1 MKYMK
6 KQGKK
11 IILMCF
17 GIMCLLLMSKNV
29 LAASQSNN
37 WVWPMYV
44 HTFKNDWSNYADL
57 HLLIFDLND
66 NT

>member
-29 LAASQSNN
+29 LAALQSNN

-44 HTFKNDWSNYADL
+44 HTFKND
-57 HLLIFDLND
+57 
-66 NT
+66 